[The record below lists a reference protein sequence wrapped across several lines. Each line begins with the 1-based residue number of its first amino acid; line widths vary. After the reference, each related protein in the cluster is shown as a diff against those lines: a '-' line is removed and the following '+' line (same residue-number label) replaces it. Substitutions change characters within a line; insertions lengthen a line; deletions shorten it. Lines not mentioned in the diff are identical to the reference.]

1 MDDSIAEIRSKIDI
15 VNFIGSYIALK
26 KAGHN
31 FKGLCPFHN
40 EKTPSFV
47 VSPDRQIWHCF
58 GSCQDGGDAIKFFM
72 KMENIGFIEAL
83 KELAQKFGVK
93 LKKLEINDKL
103 SQKKE
108 RILQINSLAKEF
120 FQYILHKSQYGK
132 RALDYLE
139 SRGIKVP
146 IIKKFEL
153 GYAPSSWDSITKF
166 LIRKNFS
173 QEELFEAGLL
183 VKSDKGRYYDR
194 FRGRLIFPI
203 KDVRDNVI
211 GFSGRLLDN
220 HDKSAKYINTPES
233 LIYHKRESLFGIQ
246 LAKEAIKK
254 EGNVILVEGEFDMIS
269 PYVYGVEN
277 IVAIKGSAVTKEQLV
292 LIKRYTNRINLALDA
307 DSAGAE
313 AMKRGIEEAESM
325 EFDIGIIIFEG
336 GKDPDEAVRKDPTK
350 FKKSI
355 SQAISIYDFIINFYQ
370 KKYPGNDPFS
380 KKNIAEGVTPYIS
393 RTRNPVIRSYTIRK
407 LAEAL
412 GVDEKSI
419 ESLLKKQYW
428 EKKKSFGFNK
438 IIVKKSEIDREI
450 ILQKYLLSS
459 IFQNEKPYLE
469 FEKAF
474 VTLAIDDFSVVAYQK
489 IIEYFIKFQ
498 SSEVFKI
505 NKFSDYLPNELRP
518 ALDEIYLFAT
528 LDTDLGQENFE
539 KIIAEIK
546 KFSLKKK
553 IKDMVSANGEMTLE
567 KENELLVINKK
578 LKELEKMTGR
588 L

>member
-139 SRGIKVP
+139 SRGIKAP
-146 IIKKFEL
+146 IMKKFEL

-269 PYVYGVEN
+269 PYVYGIEN

-489 IIEYFIKFQ
+489 IIEHFIKFQ

-528 LDTDLGQENFE
+528 LDTDPGQENFE